1 MAGIPVA
8 IGAALIGGA
17 ASIATAVLAKP
28 KTPQVNAAPTR
39 VDRSGSVVADAL
51 QQRQGSRANRR
62 TGGLGVE
69 ASASSGTK
77 SKLGN

>member
-1 MAGIPVA
+1 M
-8 IGAALIGGA
+8 
-17 ASIATAVLAKP
+17 TAVIPMIVGGLVGSLASKALAPKP
-28 KTPQVNAAPTR
+28 KAPAIAPTR

>member
-1 MAGIPVA
+1 M
-8 IGAALIGGA
+8 
-17 ASIATAVLAKP
+17 TAVIPMIVGGLVGSLASKALAP
-28 KTPQVNAAPTR
+28 KAPQAPAIAPTR

>member
-1 MAGIPVA
+1 M
-8 IGAALIGGA
+8 
-17 ASIATAVLAKP
+17 TAVIPMIVGGLVGSLASKALAK
-28 KTPQVNAAPTR
+28 KPQAPAIAPTR
-39 VDRSGSVVADAL
+39 VDRSSSVVADAL